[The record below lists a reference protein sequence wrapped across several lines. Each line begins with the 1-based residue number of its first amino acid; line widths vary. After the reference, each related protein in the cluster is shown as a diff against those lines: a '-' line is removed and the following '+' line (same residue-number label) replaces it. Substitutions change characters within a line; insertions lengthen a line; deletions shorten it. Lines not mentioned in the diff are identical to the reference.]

1 MSWIQ
6 ALFAAMLFGISTPLS
21 KQLLMEFHPF
31 LLASLFY
38 LGAALVLLP
47 PGIYYQFKSPMR
59 QISKS
64 DILNLAGSLFFGG
77 MVGPVL
83 LLYGLKLTAAT
94 NASLLLNLETP
105 ATTLLAVW
113 IFKENIGRITT
124 VANIGIVAAGAILT
138 FQGTIYPGMG
148 GILIALACIA
158 WGLDNNHTASIHS
171 IDAVRCTFLKGIT
184 FGSVNFL
191 IATRFVKGW
200 PSFDAIG
207 WALLIGAFCYGL
219 SIVLYINAAR
229 RLGASRSQMVFASAP
244 FFGVAASQF
253 YLGEQFQFYQ
263 LLSMLLLIAMLLVLF
278 TEKHTHVHEHSPM
291 GHTHRHRHDDLH
303 HDGHHAAES
312 AIPQKAHIHF
322 HTHERLVHRH
332 LHLPDLH
339 HRHDH

>member
-1 MSWIQ
+1 MTWIQ

-21 KQLLMEFHPF
+21 KQLLLEFHPF

-47 PGIYYQFKSPMR
+47 AGIFYQIKSPLR

-64 DILNLAGSLFFGG
+64 DVLNLAGSLFFGG

-83 LLYGLKLTAAT
+83 LLYGLKHTAAT

-105 ATTLLAVW
+105 ATTILAVW
-113 IFKENIGRITT
+113 IFKENISRNETL
-124 VANIGIVAAGAILT
+124 ANIGIVLAGAILT
-138 FQGTIYPGMG
+138 FRGTTYPGMG
-148 GILIALACIA
+148 GILIALACVA

-171 IDAVRCTFLKGIT
+171 IDAVRCTFLKGVT
-184 FGSVNFL
+184 VGSVNFL
-191 IATRFVKGW
+191 IATQFMKSW
-200 PSFDAIG
+200 PSFGAIG
-207 WALLIGAFCYGL
+207 SALLIGAFCYGF

-229 RLGASRSQMVFASAP
+229 RLGASRSQVVFASAP
-244 FFGVAASQF
+244 FFGVAVSQI

-263 LLSMLLLIAMLLVLF
+263 VLSTLLLMTMLLVLF
-278 TEKHTHVHEHSPM
+278 TEKHAHAHEHSPI
-291 GHTHRHRHDDLH
+291 GHIHRHRHDDLH
-303 HDGHHAAES
+303 HNGHHAAES
-312 AIPQKAHIHF
+312 EIPQIPHTHY
-322 HTHERLVHRH
+322 HTHERLFHRH